1 MAACREDK
9 QFRQLLFKNKNEL
22 CKPVGK
28 FILTGFFYF
37 IMSRRENMMI
47 YKTDAEVALMK
58 EAALLV
64 SKTLTEVA
72 KILKPG
78 VTTLEI
84 DKLCA
89 DFVRDHKAIPS
100 FLNYNG
106 YPYTVCASVND
117 VVVHGFPNKIELK
130 EGDIV
135 SIDMGVILNG
145 WHGDHAY
152 TFILGE
158 VNDEILQLVRVTKE
172 SLYKGIEKAIVGNRL
187 GDICYAIQEHT
198 EKKYGYGV
206 VRELVGHGLGR
217 SLHED
222 PQVPN
227 YGKRG
232 NGPMLKENLV
242 LAIEPMIN
250 LGTKDVVTE
259 SDGWTVR
266 TKDRKTS
273 VHFEHDVCVKKNKA
287 LILSDYSIIEAAE
300 KANANLNSK
309 YY

>member
-1 MAACREDK
+1 M
-9 QFRQLLFKNKNEL
+9 
-22 CKPVGK
+22 
-28 FILTGFFYF
+28 
-37 IMSRRENMMI
+37 
-47 YKTDAEVALMK
+47 
-58 EAALLV
+58 
-64 SKTLTEVA
+64 
-72 KILKPG
+72 
-78 VTTLEI
+78 
-84 DKLCA
+84 
-89 DFVRDHKAIPS
+89 
-100 FLNYNG
+100 
-106 YPYTVCASVND
+106 
-117 VVVHGFPNKIELK
+117 
-130 EGDIV
+130 
-135 SIDMGVILNG
+135 
-145 WHGDHAY
+145 
-152 TFILGE
+152 
-158 VNDEILQLVRVTKE
+158 QLVKVTKE

-187 GDICYAIQEHT
+187 GDICFAIQEHT

-259 SDGWTVR
+259 NDGWTVR
-266 TKDRKTS
+266 TKDHKPS
-273 VHFEHDVCVKKNKA
+273 VHFEHDVCIKKNKA

-300 KANANLNSK
+300 KANLNLNSK